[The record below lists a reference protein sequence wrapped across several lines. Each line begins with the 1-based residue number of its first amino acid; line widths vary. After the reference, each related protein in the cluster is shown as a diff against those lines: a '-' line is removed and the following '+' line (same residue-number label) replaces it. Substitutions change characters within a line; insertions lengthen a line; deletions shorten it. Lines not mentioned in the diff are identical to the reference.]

1 MTMDDRTRRLDM
13 VTTQLAA
20 RGVRDARVLEAM
32 REVPRHLFVPES
44 ARHEAYD
51 DRPLPI
57 GEAQTISQPYMVA
70 VMTQALAPLE
80 ADRVLEIG
88 TGSGYQTA
96 ILARLAGSVVSI
108 ERHAALA
115 ARARTVLDSL
125 GITNVDIHVGDG
137 TEGWPD
143 DAPFDRILVTAG
155 APNVPESLR
164 QQLADGGRLVIPVG
178 ASGFQHVTIVDRHG
192 DQYTERQGDACVF
205 VPLIGRLGW
214 PNSLPERAAVRPPE
228 RPESASQAQA
238 CKQLSRRYFPV
249 GNQDNCQYMDGGVEF
264 CIIFPSHSAVSCIND
279 GLNRP
284 SCPTRPTRD
293 GNVMTIKKRNRVLAI
308 DDEPSMIEWLKIL
321 LEHEGYEVRTA
332 MIGTRGEEIFKTW
345 KPDVVVTD
353 MMLPD
358 ADGLELLRKFKQIHA
373 DTEVIV
379 VTGHGSVVKAVEAM
393 KAGAHS
399 FVEKPIEPDTLLAML
414 ERAIERRDLVGENLL
429 LKQKLEG
436 QFRFGNII
444 GKSKKMHEVLELVE
458 SVAGSDANILI
469 QGENGTGKELIAN
482 AIHYN
487 SKRAKGPFIK
497 INCAAIPKD
506 LIESELFGYKKGA
519 FTGAATDREGLFE
532 MSEGGSLLLD
542 EIGEMPPYLQTKL
555 LRVLQER
562 EYRPIGSDRIVRVD
576 FRLICATN
584 IDLDAALRDGKLRE
598 DLYFR
603 INTITLRVPPL
614 RERTEDI
621 PLLCEHF
628 LEKYRQ
634 RHQRNVKSIAPAAY
648 HVLIRHRWP
657 GNVRELENVIE
668 RGVLV
673 AKGSEITVNDL
684 PESLRTESS
693 TTTEF
698 VIPPHRTLAEIE
710 KMAIL
715 QTLQRTNWNK
725 QEAAQILGLYRP
737 TLYSKMKKHEIQD
750 GGKGA
755 ARRAAPVQ

>member
-1 MTMDDRTRRLDM
+1 MALLCINGRHLLTPSSYPGRDRWVGIDGRPFSTAAYDGTQSMTM
-13 VTTQLAA
+13 
-20 RGVRDARVLEAM
+20 
-32 REVPRHLFVPES
+32 
-44 ARHEAYD
+44 
-51 DRPLPI
+51 
-57 GEAQTISQPYMVA
+57 
-70 VMTQALAPLE
+70 
-80 ADRVLEIG
+80 
-88 TGSGYQTA
+88 
-96 ILARLAGSVVSI
+96 
-108 ERHAALA
+108 
-115 ARARTVLDSL
+115 
-125 GITNVDIHVGDG
+125 
-137 TEGWPD
+137 
-143 DAPFDRILVTAG
+143 
-155 APNVPESLR
+155 
-164 QQLADGGRLVIPVG
+164 
-178 ASGFQHVTIVDRHG
+178 
-192 DQYTERQGDACVF
+192 
-205 VPLIGRLGW
+205 
-214 PNSLPERAAVRPPE
+214 
-228 RPESASQAQA
+228 
-238 CKQLSRRYFPV
+238 
-249 GNQDNCQYMDGGVEF
+249 
-264 CIIFPSHSAVSCIND
+264 
-279 GLNRP
+279 
-284 SCPTRPTRD
+284 
-293 GNVMTIKKRNRVLAI
+293 KKRNRVLAI

-345 KPDVVVTD
+345 KPDVVITD

-358 ADGLELLRKFKQIHA
+358 IDGLELLRRFKQTHG

-379 VTGHGSVVKAVEAM
+379 VTGHGSVPKAVEAM

-399 FVEKPIEPDTLLAML
+399 FIEKPIEPDTLLAML
-414 ERAIERRDLVGENLL
+414 ERAIERRDLVSENML
-429 LKQKLEG
+429 LKQKVEG

-519 FTGAATDREGLFE
+519 FTGAATDKEGLFE

-562 EYRPIGSDRIVRVD
+562 EYRPIGSDRIVHVD

-584 IDLDAALRDGKLRE
+584 IDLDTALRDGKLRE

-621 PLLCEHF
+621 PLLCDYF
-628 LEKYRQ
+628 LDKFRNRYQ
-634 RHQRNVKSIAPAAY
+634 KNVKSISPAAY
-648 HVLIRHRWP
+648 HLLIRNRWP
-657 GNVRELENVIE
+657 GNVRELENAIE
-668 RGVLV
+668 RAVLV
-673 AKGSEITVNDL
+673 CKTGEIQPNDL
-684 PESLRTESS
+684 PETIREEGSPAQ
-693 TTTEF
+693 EF
-698 VIPPHRTLAEIE
+698 TIPPHRTLAEIE
-710 KMAIL
+710 KMSIL

-737 TLYSKMKKHEIQD
+737 TLYSKMKKHDIRD
-750 GGKGA
+750 GGKAGS
-755 ARRAAPVQ
+755 RRAATS